1 MTPVVEL
8 GPALGFQPT
17 MFPVMEEKMN
27 AAGQLAT
34 EHGVTAKSV
43 VALPTTPV
51 GSPPG
56 TVTKEPPGFSTTGE
70 PETSPRSSPAL
81 LVPFWDIQKGLVP
94 LKAIP
99 QGLTRSGSRTGAR
112 PGTSETKFVCR

>member
-8 GPALGFQPT
+8 GPAFGFQPT

-34 EHGVTAKSV
+34 EHGVTVKSV

-51 GSPPG
+51 GRPPG
-56 TVTKEPPGFSTTGE
+56 TVTKFKPGFNTSGE
-70 PETSPRSSPAL
+70 PETSPRNNVAL
-81 LVPFWDIQKGLVP
+81 LVPLLETQKGLVH
-94 LKAIP
+94 
-99 QGLTRSGSRTGAR
+99 LTAN
-112 PGTSETKFVCR
+112 PK

>member
-1 MTPVVEL
+1 MPVVAL

-27 AAGQLAT
+27 AARQLAT
-34 EHGVTAKSV
+34 EQGVTAKSV

-51 GSPPG
+51 GRPPG
-56 TVTKEPPGFSTTGE
+56 TVTKFVPGFSTSGE
-70 PETSPRSSPAL
+70 PERSPRNNDAL
-81 LVPFWDIQKGLVP
+81 LVPLLETQKGLVP

-99 QGLTRSGSRTGAR
+99 QGLIRNGS
-112 PGTSETKFVCR
+112 